1 MQIIKPLSGPKFLGA
16 VFVFVRNVEF
26 ISKQPC
32 QFFVFT
38 LLSLQFKCSVHP
50 CILFCL
56 LAFPPH
62 PFPYF
67 LISGYLLRTPDNS
80 IFFFDFPSRFE
91 LSGVICLVPR
101 RLSLDENV
109 RAKEGGKDSV
119 LFQWSL
125 AAHHQS
131 LAITLR
137 KTKCLRRRLGSYDQ
151 HQNRKNSGY
160 FSRKSPQAL
169 ASKPLKLEIHT
180 SSWSVTSEKRCRS
193 REWTIFKN
201 YSTLNYEFYNLT
213 LFKFTKK
220 LPSEFKTY

>member
-1 MQIIKPLSGPKFLGA
+1 M
-16 VFVFVRNVEF
+16 
-26 ISKQPC
+26 
-32 QFFVFT
+32 FFPET
-38 LLSLQFKCSVHP
+38 LNLFQTNRVNSLSL
-50 CILFCL
+50 LFCHSSSNSVSITVY
-56 LAFPPH
+56 F
-62 PFPYF
+62 FPYLHSLPIHF
-67 LISGYLLRTPDNS
+67 LIFLFPVICFELPITR

-109 RAKEGGKDSV
+109 RAKEGGKESV

-125 AAHHQS
+125 ADHHQS

-180 SSWSVTSEKRCRS
+180 SSGSVTK
-193 REWTIFKN
+193 
-201 YSTLNYEFYNLT
+201 
-213 LFKFTKK
+213 KF
-220 LPSEFKTY
+220 

>member
-1 MQIIKPLSGPKFLGA
+1 MFLSETLNLFQNNRVNSLFLL
-16 VFVFVRNVEF
+16 F
-26 ISKQPC
+26 
-32 QFFVFT
+32 
-38 LLSLQFKCSVHP
+38 LSLQFKFSVHP

-62 PFPYF
+62 RHF
-67 LISGYLLRTPDNS
+67 LIFLFPVICFEIPITR
-80 IFFFDFPSRFE
+80 IFFSISLEGSSYRQ
-91 LSGVICLVPR
+91 GVICLVPR

-109 RAKEGGKDSV
+109 CAKEGGKECV

-125 AAHHQS
+125 AALHQS

-180 SSWSVTSEKRCRS
+180 SSGSVTK
-193 REWTIFKN
+193 
-201 YSTLNYEFYNLT
+201 
-213 LFKFTKK
+213 KF
-220 LPSEFKTY
+220 

>member
-38 LLSLQFKCSVHP
+38 FLSLQFKFSVHP

-80 IFFFDFPSRFE
+80 IFFSISLEGSTYRQ
-91 LSGVICLVPR
+91 GVICLVPK

-109 RAKEGGKDSV
+109 RAKECGKESV
-119 LFQWSL
+119 RFQWSL

-151 HQNRKNSGY
+151 HRNRKNSGY
-160 FSRKSPQAL
+160 FSRKSPQGL
-169 ASKPLKLEIHT
+169 ASKLLKLEIHT
-180 SSWSVTSEKRCRS
+180 SRGSVTK
-193 REWTIFKN
+193 
-201 YSTLNYEFYNLT
+201 
-213 LFKFTKK
+213 KFWKK
-220 LPSEFKTY
+220 V

>member
-1 MQIIKPLSGPKFLGA
+1 MQIIKPLSEPKFLGA
-16 VFVFVRNVEF
+16 VFVFVRNVEY

-38 LLSLQFKCSVHP
+38 FLSLQFKFSVHP

-80 IFFFDFPSRFE
+80 NFFFDFPRRFE

-101 RLSLDENV
+101 RLSLDETV
-109 RAKEGGKDSV
+109 RAKEGEKVSV

-137 KTKCLRRRLGSYDQ
+137 KTKCLRRRLSSYDQ

-160 FSRKSPQAL
+160 FFQKEPSGSRLKS
-169 ASKPLKLEIHT
+169 
-180 SSWSVTSEKRCRS
+180 
-193 REWTIFKN
+193 FKARN
-201 YSTLNYEFYNLT
+201 
-213 LFKFTKK
+213 
-220 LPSEFKTY
+220 PH